1 MQAILEIIAAV
12 VVWMAVATLNQLG
25 VEVELPKA
33 EPREERVIQRD
44 AAAPKLRPTGCPEEE
59 RRQKANAAHA

>member
-33 EPREERVIQRD
+33 EPRQERVIQRD
-44 AAAPKLRPTGCPEEE
+44 DAPKARPTACPEEDQ
-59 RRQKANAAHA
+59 RIKATQAHA